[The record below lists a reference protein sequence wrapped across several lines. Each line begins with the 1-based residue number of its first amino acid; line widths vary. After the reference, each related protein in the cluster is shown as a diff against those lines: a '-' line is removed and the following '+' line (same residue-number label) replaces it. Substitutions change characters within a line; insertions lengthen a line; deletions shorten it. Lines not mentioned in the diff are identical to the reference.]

1 MRVFNKASL
10 SILGGLALLGVA
22 PFSVAE
28 IAPFGVEK
36 NGNAD
41 GSIPAWEGRLKQMPV
56 NWQFRDPDPLAGE
69 KPLYTVNA
77 SNVSQ
82 YANQLPPGQV
92 ELIKQIPNYFI
103 NVYPGNRSC
112 GYPKNVMERTQQF
125 SGQARIG
132 ADGWSLEN
140 AAGAA
145 IPFPEPKSGIEVV
158 WNNKMRY
165 MGKGRRFQASLI
177 LPSKT
182 GSAFEAKQWNY
193 ELYPHSDPDLQPD
206 SEAYGIESKSLYEIL
221 TPSARA
227 GELYLIHA
235 YMDRPQD
242 AWIYFPGQRR
252 VRRAPSFAYDNP
264 VSGSDGLYM
273 VDQFKMY
280 SGAPDR
286 YDFKLIGK
294 REFIT
299 PYNTYGFAEK
309 THKYA
314 DLLGGD
320 SLKPGVKR
328 YELHRLWVV
337 EATVKPGKR
346 HSFAKRVFYFDED
359 SWSLQ
364 HVDIYDAK
372 GNLWRVQENSLVAT
386 PELETCINAGWEM
399 YDLVA
404 KRYMVDDYMQESEL
418 VDLKAGY
425 TGVVNEGTFNPN
437 ELRRRGER

>member
-1 MRVFNKASL
+1 MRTSRKTSFRV
-10 SILGGLALLGVA
+10 LGCLALLGLA
-22 PFSVAE
+22 QASYAE
-28 IAPFGVEK
+28 LTPFGAQRE
-36 NGNAD
+36 GNAA
-41 GSIPAWEGRLKQMPV
+41 GTVPAWEGRLAQMPQG
-56 NWQFRDPDPLAGE
+56 WQLRDPDPLAGE
-69 KPLYTVNA
+69 KPLFIVNA
-77 SNVSQ
+77 GNVAQ
-82 YANQLPPGQV
+82 YAAQLPAGQAALLKQLPG
-92 ELIKQIPNYFI
+92 YFI
-103 NVYPGNRSC
+103 NVYPSHRSC
-112 GYPKNVMERTQQF
+112 GYPQEVLERTARF
-125 SGQARIG
+125 AGQARIA

-145 IPFPEPKSGIEVV
+145 IPFPEPKSGIEVM
-158 WNNKMRY
+158 WNYKMRY
-165 MGKGRRFQASLI
+165 MGKGRRYQSSLM
-177 LPSKT
+177 LP
-182 GSAFEAKQWNY
+182 GQNGNIFEAKQWNY
-193 ELYPHSDPDLQPD
+193 EFYPHSDPALEPGSD
-206 SEAYGIESKSLYEIL
+206 AYGIESKSLYEVI

-273 VDQFKMY
+273 VDQIHMY

-286 YDFKLIGK
+286 YDFKLLGK

-299 PYNTYGFAEK
+299 PYNTYDFAAK
-309 THKYA
+309 THTYA
-314 DLLGGD
+314 ELLGPD

-346 HSFAKRVFYFDED
+346 HTYAKRVFYFDED

-364 HVDIYDAK
+364 HVDSYDAK
-372 GNLWRVQENSLVAT
+372 GNLWRVQDHSLVAS
-386 PELETCINAGWEM
+386 PELNTCINAGFEL

-404 KRYMVDDYMQESEL
+404 KRYLVDDYMQESEL
-418 VDLKAGY
+418 IDLKAGDNGGI
-425 TGVVNEGTFNPN
+425 TDSTFNPS

>member
-1 MRVFNKASL
+1 MRTFKTSFH
-10 SILGGLALLGVA
+10 ILGSLALLGAAQVSQA
-22 PFSVAE
+22 ALT
-28 IAPFGVEK
+28 PFGAEQG
-36 NGNAD
+36 GNAA
-41 GSIPAWEGRLKQMPV
+41 GSIPVWEGRLAQMPAG
-56 NWQFRDPDPLAGE
+56 WKLRDPDPLASE

-77 SNVSQ
+77 SNVDQ
-82 YANQLPPGQV
+82 YAEQLPAGQV
-92 ELIKQIPNYFI
+92 ALIKQTPNFFL
-103 NVYPGNRSC
+103 NVYPSYRSC
-112 GYPKNVMERTQQF
+112 SYPQNVLERTQQF
-125 SGQARIG
+125 AGQARIG

-145 IPFPEPKSGIEVV
+145 IPFPEPKSGIEVI
-158 WNNKMRY
+158 WNYKMRY
-165 MGKGRRFQASLI
+165 MGKGRRYQSSLM
-177 LPSKT
+177 LPSRS
-182 GSAFEAKQWNY
+182 GSIFEAKQWNY
-193 ELYPHSDPDLQPD
+193 EFYPHSDPALEVG
-206 SEAYGIESKSLYEIL
+206 SEAYGVENKNLYEVL

-227 GELYLIHA
+227 GEMYMIHS

-273 VDQFKMY
+273 VDQIHMY

-294 REFIT
+294 RELIT
-299 PYNTYGFAEK
+299 PYNTYGLAAK
-309 THKYA
+309 NQKYA
-314 DLLGGD
+314 DLLGPD

-346 HSFAKRVFYFDED
+346 HTYAKRVFYFDED

-364 HVDIYDAK
+364 HVDSYDAK
-372 GNLWRVQENSLVAT
+372 GNLWRVQDHSLVVA
-386 PELETCINAGWEM
+386 PELGTCINAGFEL

-404 KRYMVDDYMQESEL
+404 KRYLVDDYMQESEL
-418 VDLKAGY
+418 VDLKAGD
-425 TGVVNEGTFNPN
+425 TGEINDGVFNPN